1 MPSHPFPPRDRSDD
15 TVVLEAIRT
24 NDETRVLPVIREPSV
39 ATDDQSGGYYGK
51 HERVT
56 KAGNAVRTSIRTAG
70 EIMITIG
77 LVLLLFSAYEVW
89 GKSAIINEHQNDL
102 EAQLNQNWDN
112 PTDDPTVAV
121 KPGGP
126 TLPPPAGG
134 TIARLYVP
142 RMDKHWVV
150 VEGVDRADI
159 RFAPGHYPKTAL
171 PGQIGNFSVAGHR
184 TPAIFWDLD
193 KIKVGDPIVVETR
206 STYFVYRV
214 NQIEIV
220 KPTAVQVVAPVP
232 NHPGQTPTEAMM
244 TLTTCNPKWDNY
256 QRLIVHAK
264 LERNQPRSA
273 GPPPEIGG

>member
-1 MPSHPFPPRDRSDD
+1 MPSDPFPPRDRSDD
-15 TVVLEAIRT
+15 TVVLGAIRA
-24 NDETRVLPVIREPSV
+24 NDETRVLPAIRTPAV
-39 ATDDQSGGYYGK
+39 ADDPGGGYFGK
-51 HERVT
+51 HERTT

-89 GKSAIINEHQNDL
+89 GKSAIINQHQNDL
-102 EAQLNQNWDN
+102 DALLNQDWG
-112 PTDDPTVAV
+112 DPTVTASTT
-121 KPGGP
+121 GGAQLA
-126 TLPPPAGG
+126 LPPPAGG

-193 KIKVGDPIVVETR
+193 KVKVGDPIVVETR
-206 STYFVYRV
+206 GNYFVYRV
-214 NQIEIV
+214 SQVEIV

-256 QRLIVHAK
+256 QRMVVHAK
-264 LERNQPRSA
+264 LVSTTPHSA
-273 GPPPEIGG
+273 GAPVALGS

>member
-15 TVVLEAIRT
+15 TVVLEPVRA
-24 NDETRVLPVIREPSV
+24 NDETRALPAIRPQSV
-39 ATDDQSGGYYGK
+39 ADEPGGGYFGK
-51 HERVT
+51 HERTT
-56 KAGNAVRTSIRTAG
+56 KAGNAIRTSIRTAG
-70 EIMITIG
+70 EIMITLG

-102 EAQLNQNWDN
+102 DALLNQDWG
-112 PTDDPTVAV
+112 DPTVTASTT
-121 KPGGP
+121 GGAQLA
-126 TLPPPAGG
+126 LPPPAGG

-193 KIKVGDPIVVETR
+193 KVKVGDPIVVETR
-206 STYFVYRV
+206 GNYFVYRV
-214 NQIEIV
+214 SQVEIV

-264 LERNQPRSA
+264 LERTQPRSA